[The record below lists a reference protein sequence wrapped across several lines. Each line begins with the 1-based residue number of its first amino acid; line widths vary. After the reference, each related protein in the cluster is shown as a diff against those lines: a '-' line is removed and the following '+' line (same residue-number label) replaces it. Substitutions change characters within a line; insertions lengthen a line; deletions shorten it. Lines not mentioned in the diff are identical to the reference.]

1 MQEQTQKPVQAKPIA
16 TQIQQKPV
24 AVQTQQ
30 NPVAGG
36 QVAQPAAVQP
46 VKKKSIW
53 WLWLIVILVSAGAG
67 FSIGY
72 FLL

>member
-1 MQEQTQKPVQAKPIA
+1 MQQIQRPVQAKPVA
-16 TQIQQKPV
+16 TQVQQKPV

-30 NPVAGG
+30 KPVAGG
-36 QVAQPAAVQP
+36 QVAQPSAVQP

-67 FSIGY
+67 FAVGY
-72 FLL
+72 FIL